1 MKYVVSVLL
10 LFALPVIGQRA
21 PMPMLDISVSN
32 RVYFT
37 VEKTTDGSVDMINFL
52 VTVVN
57 NGEEAIP
64 DLRHDHVFQYSKIIV
79 DGHPSSPFGFYNGPG
94 STRATNTLSKG
105 ESDSF
110 GWGQMMTSKDA
121 HPPVITVQWSY
132 LGVKSD
138 ILTVDRVNKTV
149 NSIGVKNLIAEQPP
163 TEQWIYL
170 GAGPSHLLRNET
182 DKTEKSSDADQIIEE
197 QAGPGY
203 PPQGI
208 GSADP

>member
-1 MKYVVSVLL
+1 MKYVVSILL
-10 LFALPVIGQRA
+10 LSALPVIGQRA
-21 PMPMLDISVSN
+21 PMPMPDITVSN
-32 RVYFT
+32 S
-37 VEKTTDGSVDMINFL
+37 VEFSVDKTTDGSVDMINFL
-52 VTVVN
+52 ITVVN

-64 DLRHDHVFQYSKIIV
+64 DLRHEHIFQYSKIIV

-110 GWGQMMTSKDA
+110 GWGQMMTSKDTN
-121 HPPVITVQWSY
+121 PPVITVQWSY

-170 GAGPSHLLRNET
+170 GAGSSNLLRNET
-182 DKTEKSSDADQIIEE
+182 DITVKSSDADNKIAE

-203 PPQGI
+203 PPQGV
-208 GSADP
+208 GSPDP